1 MATAVGGLASPAPAV
16 ACDRGHRGR
25 SSYVPTWYGALQR
38 APASLV
44 TAILAGGALVTAALR
59 PSDRACRP
67 RRPASACCSLGAGSR
82 VAAWLAG
89 IPGRRVASAIDR
101 RACSRPPASSAPGWP
116 GLGSAAVR
124 TVRVAAR
131 TVLGSAAG
139 VARRAAGTFGSSRP
153 GTDETDGG
161 FEGAYPYLE
170 LIAAE
175 KRHRDP
181 LDARVVEAYWLGNDL
196 LGGVGPRARHDD
208 LSLRFRPRTR
218 PREWRW
224 LEEKAGGPSM
234 VHHSF
239 HVLEILPRI
248 GLIRGGLP
256 PDLTTVLE
264 RCLVRPGVV
273 TAVDGDGL
281 DVALP
286 PLEITDGALRLGTPR
301 IARLSTIDREGF
313 GDVLLPGDEV
323 AVHWDRVCG
332 RLSATQPAALGLT
345 AVTQRISTWN
355 TTI

>member
-1 MATAVGGLASPAPAV
+1 MLEPIAIPDPAGASRGLAGTVGPWLPGPLLFARFAFPPNRLGLCGPESGLTLPERVRA
-16 ACDRGHRGR
+16 GR
-25 SSYVPTWYGALQR
+25 PDPELTR
-38 APASLV
+38 
-44 TAILAGGALVTAALR
+44 LAQ
-59 PSDRACRP
+59 
-67 RRPASACCSLGAGSR
+67 
-82 VAAWLAG
+82 
-89 IPGRRVASAIDR
+89 
-101 RACSRPPASSAPGWP
+101 
-116 GLGSAAVR
+116 
-124 TVRVAAR
+124 
-131 TVLGSAAG
+131 
-139 VARRAAGTFGSSRP
+139 
-153 GTDETDGG
+153 G
-161 FEGAYPYLE
+161 FEGAYPYLQ

-175 KRHRDP
+175 NGYRDP

-196 LGGVGPRARHDD
+196 LRGVGPRARHDD
-208 LSLRFRPRTR
+208 LSERFRPRTQ

-301 IARLSTIDREGF
+301 IARLSTVDREGF

-332 RLSATQPAALGLT
+332 RLSASQATRLT
-345 AVTQRISTWN
+345 AVTQRNLDVAN